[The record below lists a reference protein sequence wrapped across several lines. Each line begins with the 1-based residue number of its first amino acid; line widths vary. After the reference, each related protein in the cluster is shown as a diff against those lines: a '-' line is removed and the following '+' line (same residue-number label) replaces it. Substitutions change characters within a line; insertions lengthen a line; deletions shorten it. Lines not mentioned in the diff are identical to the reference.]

1 MKIEA
6 AKQEGITFN
15 KYTHGL
21 RKYIYDIFIFN
32 LQKQKPVHTRERPNH
47 HFNPSKWCNSIHIY
61 QDGKQRPGQ
70 F

>member
-32 LQKQKPVHTRERPNH
+32 LQKQKTSSHKRKVK
-47 HFNPSKWCNSIHIY
+47 PS
-61 QDGKQRPGQ
+61 